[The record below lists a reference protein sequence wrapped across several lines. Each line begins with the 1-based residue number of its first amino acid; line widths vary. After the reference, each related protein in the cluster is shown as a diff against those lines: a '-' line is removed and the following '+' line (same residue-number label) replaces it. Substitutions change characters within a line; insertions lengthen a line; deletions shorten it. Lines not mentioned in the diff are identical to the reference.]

1 MQAALTFQ
9 FERAVHE
16 YARWQA
22 VPKDERSDAPG
33 WWWGTAIAA
42 VDEKATMP
50 VEWCATLGV
59 PDESTYAKGAEVF
72 MKALEGQTHQPWP
85 DDFPGKPK
93 ATEGASSGG
102 STNISRAPS
111 RGRSPNA
118 AYGME

>member
-16 YARWQA
+16 YARWRA

-59 PDESTYAKGAEVF
+59 PDESTYGKGAEVF
-72 MKALEGQTHQPWP
+72 LKALEGQTHQPWP

-93 ATEGASSGG
+93 ATEGA
-102 STNISRAPS
+102 
-111 RGRSPNA
+111 
-118 AYGME
+118 